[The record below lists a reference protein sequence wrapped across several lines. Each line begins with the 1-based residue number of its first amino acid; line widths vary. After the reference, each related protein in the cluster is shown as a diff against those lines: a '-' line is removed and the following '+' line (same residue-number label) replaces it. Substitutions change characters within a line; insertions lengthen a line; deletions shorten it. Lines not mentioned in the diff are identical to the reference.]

1 MSPPSSPALP
11 YPALCLVTDLSY
23 SQGQPLPAKVAA
35 AVEGG
40 VNMVQLREK
49 DLPAGELLALA
60 TTIRDVTLDK
70 KGKKDEKGQKAL
82 FLVNDRI
89 DIALASGAD
98 GVQLGEE
105 ALPVD
110 AARRIAGQGLLIGRS
125 VHSLQGATEA
135 EAHGADFLV
144 VGTIF
149 DTGSKPEAQPAGLEL
164 LAKIAR
170 SVSIPF
176 LAIGGVNS
184 GNVAQ
189 VMAQGASGAAVISA
203 ILAPSDT
210 RRAAREL
217 KEAMSVATARP
228 RATSSS

>member
-1 MSPPSSPALP
+1 MSPPRTPALP
-11 YPALCLVTDLSY
+11 YPALCLVTDRSY
-23 SQGQPLPAKVAA
+23 SQGQPLPTKVAA

-40 VNMVQLREK
+40 VNVVQLREK
-49 DLPAGELLALA
+49 DLPASELLALA
-60 TTIRDVTLDK
+60 TAIRDVTLDK
-70 KGKKDEKGQKAL
+70 KGEKAL
-82 FLVNDRI
+82 LLINDRV

-98 GVQLGEE
+98 GVQLAEE
-105 ALPVD
+105 ALPVE

-125 VHSLQGATEA
+125 VHSLQGAREA
-135 EAHGADFLV
+135 QDQGADFLV

-149 DTGSKPEAQPAGLEL
+149 DTGSKPGAQPAGLEL
-164 LAKIAR
+164 LAQIGR

-184 GNVAQ
+184 SNVAQ

-203 ILAPSDT
+203 ILDPSDT

-217 KEAMSVATARP
+217 KEAMAVVTARP
-228 RATSSS
+228 RLVSSS